1 MKGFLKG
8 LFSTVMVVVIG
19 LLGMVEI
26 LIEVVFQLVRLI
38 KRGYGSLLNGLMRKI
53 EPIYNGKLRL
63 KIQPKEDK
71 DEEIR
76 IYDFEDL

>member
-26 LIEVVFQLVRLI
+26 LIEVVFQLVRLV
-38 KRGYGSLLNGLMRKI
+38 KRGYGSLLNGLMHKI